1 MGIWYE
7 VFNTALLI
15 SADEPVQIFH
25 KSQLVPGA
33 EMTPYHFLFKPILEK
48 KRYLRIEI
56 ARAQRENLGILVCF
70 ERENPSK
77 IGACGGPYSERKY
90 LSLQPY

>member
-1 MGIWYE
+1 MWGGGGGVSPE
-7 VFNTALLI
+7 KKV
-15 SADEPVQIFH
+15 
-25 KSQLVPGA
+25 
-33 EMTPYHFLFKPILEK
+33 FKPILEK

-90 LSLQPY
+90 LSLHILKRN